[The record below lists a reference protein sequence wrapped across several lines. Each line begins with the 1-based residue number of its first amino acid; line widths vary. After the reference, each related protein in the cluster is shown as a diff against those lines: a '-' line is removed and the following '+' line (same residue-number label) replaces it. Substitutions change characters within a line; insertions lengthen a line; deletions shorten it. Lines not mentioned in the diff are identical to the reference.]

1 MKQNSGI
8 ERNLDEDELSPH
20 LVKNRKPLLR
30 ALAGEVAPVPPVWL
44 MRQAGRYLPEYRAIR
59 KDVGGF
65 LDLCFTPELA
75 IEVTLQPIRRFA
87 FDAAIVFSDILV
99 VPYALGQKVWFEEG
113 RGPCLEPL
121 AGPQD
126 LGRLSL
132 EKFHEGLA
140 PVYETLRGLSAV
152 LPDQVTLIGF
162 AGAPWTVASYMLE
175 GGSSRDFIVAKTFAY
190 QNPEG
195 FARLIDLLVE
205 ATADYLI
212 RQVESGAE
220 ALQIFDSWAGVWPR
234 DELRR
239 WCLEPCKAI
248 IAKVKAVHPE
258 VPIIVFPR
266 GVGPLYRIFAEE
278 SGAQAV
284 SLDTQVPLDWA
295 RENLPKNIALQG
307 NIDPVLLRAGGPL
320 LAERT
325 QEILRT
331 LEGRPFVF
339 NLGHGI
345 LPDTPISHVESLIES
360 VRS

>member
-1 MKQNSGI
+1 
-8 ERNLDEDELSPH
+8 
-20 LVKNRKPLLR
+20 
-30 ALAGEVAPVPPVWL
+30 
-44 MRQAGRYLPEYRAIR
+44 
-59 KDVGGF
+59 
-65 LDLCFTPELA
+65 
-75 IEVTLQPIRRFA
+75 
-87 FDAAIVFSDILV
+87 
-99 VPYALGQKVWFEEG
+99 
-113 RGPCLEPL
+113 
-121 AGPQD
+121 
-126 LGRLSL
+126 
-132 EKFHEGLA
+132 
-140 PVYETLRGLSAV
+140 LSAV